1 LVEIHEELDKKSS
14 VKSGSREGSVIKGY
28 GPQSG
33 DATVSRLYEKYAIWF
48 WRSNNISNNGL
59 VVWDAESANTEPN
72 SFIWDRYK
80 SGFILV
86 QGGLYEISFGFFGV
100 AKPHI
105 EVLLNDSPILASRVD
120 KSQERYSGHFEVMH
134 SSGNVTGLTC
144 LEYVILPPKAKLN
157 IRLKGN
163 AAYEGFLLI
172 KKL

>member
-33 DATVSRLYEKYAIWF
+33 MRLYLGSTRNMPFGSGEVTTFQIMDWSFGMQSPLIQNQIASFGTDTSLDSFWF
-48 WRSNNISNNGL
+48 R
-59 VVWDAESANTEPN
+59 
-72 SFIWDRYK
+72 
-80 SGFILV
+80 
-86 QGGLYEISFGFFGV
+86 GGLYEISFGFFGV